1 MQPVAEAAT
10 EAVAGVQPVAEAA
23 TEAVAGVQPVAE
35 AKIQIA
41 DARVGGQKRDTMACA
56 KAKSKAK
63 GKSTARGKNKAK
75 IGNGKS
81 KAKDEKGEHATEDVK
96 PRVRF
101 YGKRAMD
108 AESMREAAPTAE
120 MTAEAAEATTAEP
133 KKKRRAKMT
142 ADREIIKP
150 VFMIQRS
157 ACDGRVAESY
167 ILDSAEKPTSR
178 WIASLS
184 AVMCVTYLEGI
195 EILKSKIDADEI
207 KTKHAAKSWA
217 TSFTKAEA

>member
-108 AESMREAAPTAE
+108 AESMRE
-120 MTAEAAEATTAEP
+120 EATTAEP